1 MILFRNVSS
10 VLKTFDKAVNDLERM
25 IDRDTLKTEKGEA
38 YKEKVAVKA
47 ERKIEK
53 AKAKRRAKRELASNY
68 IAELIAELTRA
79 ANAVDKLNA
88 ISGY

>member
-1 MILFRNVSS
+1 MILFRNVGS
-10 VLKTFDKAVNDLERM
+10 VLKTFDKAIKDLDKM
-25 IDRDTLKTEKGEA
+25 IERDTRKTEKGEE

-53 AKAKRRAKRELASNY
+53 AKAKRRAKREAASSY
-68 IAELIAELTRA
+68 IADLKAELTRA
-79 ANAVDKLNA
+79 ANAVEKLSE